1 MEGNKRKL
9 IRSLRLKLCI
19 ALTLIGILYTGISC
33 YRAYNKTSL
42 ETCIYVDEELAQ
54 IAAVIINYDVKLP
67 KSWEGPMFKR
77 RIFTDFNGN
86 LIIQEHHFDKSFL
99 PIPSLNDLFDKHQEI
114 MIAPL
119 YAQPGET
126 FYFPVEIEDGLY
138 TVLIKDRRVRAYVA
152 TNKDGIRFVVARPF
166 ALLDALVNQAWLNS
180 FFEFL
185 ILLAIYIPCILFFVN
200 LMFKPVQKL
209 AEQLD
214 SRKENDLSPLVAQRL
229 PSELD
234 VFIESINGLFR
245 KTDSALQNERRFIA
259 DAAHELRTPLTA
271 ISLQAQSLKEELLP
285 PDEADKVHQ
294 LKLAISKQRT
304 LTNNLLEYA
313 RCQCGHKLKFQSFSL
328 KDIFIEVI
336 DDIGFIADNKDIDLG
351 LVGNCDIMLYSDR
364 TNVKTIIT
372 NLVSNALK
380 YTDNGGQC
388 DLSCVKADGKISIFI
403 DDTGP
408 GLLQKDIELVFNAF
422 YRVGGDSAKAEGTGL
437 GLSIVKSACDEIGAK
452 IELKNRPKRGLRAA
466 VIFNSV
472 N

>member
-67 KSWEGPMFKR
+67 RSWEGPMFKR

-119 YAQPGET
+119 YSQPGET
-126 FYFPVEIEDGLY
+126 FYFPVGIEDGLY

-185 ILLAIYIPCILFFVN
+185 ILLAIYKIGRASC
-200 LMFKPVQKL
+200 
-209 AEQLD
+209 
-214 SRKENDLSPLVAQRL
+214 R
-229 PSELD
+229 
-234 VFIESINGLFR
+234 
-245 KTDSALQNERRFIA
+245 ER
-259 DAAHELRTPLTA
+259 
-271 ISLQAQSLKEELLP
+271 
-285 PDEADKVHQ
+285 V
-294 LKLAISKQRT
+294 
-304 LTNNLLEYA
+304 
-313 RCQCGHKLKFQSFSL
+313 
-328 KDIFIEVI
+328 
-336 DDIGFIADNKDIDLG
+336 
-351 LVGNCDIMLYSDR
+351 
-364 TNVKTIIT
+364 
-372 NLVSNALK
+372 
-380 YTDNGGQC
+380 
-388 DLSCVKADGKISIFI
+388 
-403 DDTGP
+403 
-408 GLLQKDIELVFNAF
+408 
-422 YRVGGDSAKAEGTGL
+422 
-437 GLSIVKSACDEIGAK
+437 
-452 IELKNRPKRGLRAA
+452 
-466 VIFNSV
+466 
-472 N
+472 